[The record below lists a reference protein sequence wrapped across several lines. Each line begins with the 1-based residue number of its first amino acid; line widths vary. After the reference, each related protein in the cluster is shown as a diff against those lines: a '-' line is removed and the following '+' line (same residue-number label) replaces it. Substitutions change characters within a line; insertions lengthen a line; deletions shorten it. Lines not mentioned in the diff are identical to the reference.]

1 MTMRERDYG
10 MHASNSNEQ
19 HDDLDRVLNTALATY
34 ATVEAG
40 EGLDQRILANLRS
53 QESSA
58 RSKWWTWGLLAAAL
72 AIVIVTV
79 AWRFNGH
86 TRPSIANHPA
96 TKQTPVESAIPK
108 KATDHIAQNAVL
120 ARHPV
125 VRKAVPSDPNP
136 KLDQFPSPQP
146 MSDQEKIL
154 AMYINQ
160 DPDHAALIAEARMEA
175 LRQDEAEKVHALSA
189 DDQGIGR

>member
-1 MTMRERDYG
+1 MP
-10 MHASNSNEQ
+10 ASNSNE
-19 HDDLDRVLNTALATY
+19 HDDDLDRALNTVLAMY
-34 ATVEAG
+34 ATVEAR
-40 EGLDQRILANLRS
+40 EGLEQRILVNLRS
-53 QESSA
+53 QEPIA
-58 RSKWWTWGLLAAAL
+58 RSKWWAWGLAAAAL
-72 AIVIVTV
+72 AIIIVSA

-96 TKQTPVESAIPK
+96 IPQAPVENTTPK
-108 KATDHIAQNAVL
+108 KATNRVAQNTVPVRRPAVRR
-120 ARHPV
+120 A
-125 VRKAVPSDPNP
+125 APSDPNP

-160 DPDHAALIAEARMEA
+160 YPEHAALIAEARMEA
-175 LRQDEAEKVHALSA
+175 LRQDEAEKVHAVSA